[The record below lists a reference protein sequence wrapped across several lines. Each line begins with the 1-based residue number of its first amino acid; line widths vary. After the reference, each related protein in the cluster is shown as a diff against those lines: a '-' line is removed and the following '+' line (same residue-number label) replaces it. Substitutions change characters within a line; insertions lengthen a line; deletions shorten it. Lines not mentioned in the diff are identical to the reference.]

1 MKNAPTT
8 DYNSRLLAVKQES
21 FVIQPVT
28 VGVFPQAFVTVGFA
42 ALLPLQFEAPPT
54 PS

>member
-8 DYNSRLLAVKQES
+8 DYNSKPLAVKQKS

-28 VGVFPQAFVTVGFA
+28 VGVFPQAFDTVGFA
-42 ALLPLQFEAPPT
+42 ALLSLKTEAPPA

>member
-8 DYNSRLLAVKQES
+8 DYNSRPLAVKQES

-28 VGVFPQAFVTVGFA
+28 IGVDPQAFVTIGFD
-42 ALLPLQFEAPPT
+42 ALLPLQSEVPPAP
-54 PS
+54 S